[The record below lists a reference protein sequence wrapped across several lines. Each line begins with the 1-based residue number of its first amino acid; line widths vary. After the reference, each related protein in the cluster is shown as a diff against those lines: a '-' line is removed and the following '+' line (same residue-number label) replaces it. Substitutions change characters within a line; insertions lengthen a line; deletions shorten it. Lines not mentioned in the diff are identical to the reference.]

1 MAWVQSPESV
11 LEKVAGPDSRNFGY
25 NFALTVSQS
34 ARSIAS
40 RGESLATGRQQSA
53 CSTDTKD
60 AAPTKE
66 HARLAE
72 PHAGRVAPWRKWG
85 PYVSDRSW
93 GGVRED
99 YSADGNAWDFVTHD
113 QARSKAYRWGE
124 DGIAGICDR
133 YQLLVFALA
142 FWNGH
147 DPILKERMFGLSCNE
162 GNHGEDVKEYWF
174 HLDNTPTHSYMR
186 MLYKYPQR
194 EYPYRQLIE
203 ENRRRGSGPEFE
215 LLDTAIFDDDRYWD
229 IFVEYAKESP
239 EDICIR
245 VEAFNRG
252 PDTAEFHF
260 LPHLWFRNTWSWT
273 DPPTGEP
280 TIQVGTAGKQHA
292 TFVADDSAAK
302 PLQNIQLQYA
312 LGRRY
317 LYAQTGGEFLFTNNE
332 TNAARLYGPS
342 AVNRSP
348 YVKDAFHRYVVNGER
363 LVNPTQIGTKA
374 CVHYRCEVAGKS
386 SVVFRLRLSEKEM
399 VNPLQEVDKI
409 VELRKQEADEFYAAI
424 HPLKATEEERLIQRR
439 AFAGMLWSKQIY
451 LFDVHKWLEGD
462 SVPPPEGHKKIRNV
476 HWRHLNS
483 MRVLT
488 IPDKWEFPWFA
499 SWDLA
504 FQCTTL
510 SLIDPG
516 FAKENLEAMVFEQFQ
531 HPNGQ
536 IPAYEWEFSDLNPPV
551 HAWAVWRVY
560 QNEKVRT
567 GKGDK
572 EFLEKCLHKL
582 LMNFAWWVNRVD
594 SAGNNVFEGGFLG
607 LDNITV
613 VDRSE
618 KLPGGAV
625 LEQSDA
631 TGWMGFFCLYL
642 MRAALELANY
652 DQAYELLATKFFEH
666 FIYIGA
672 AMKKMGGRNYQ
683 LWDEQDGFFYDVL
696 RLPNGDFK
704 KFRLRSMVGLI
715 PLYAVEV
722 IDREDLDPHPGFLG
736 NVEWFIRNRPD
747 LVGHACYSVEGQRYV
762 LSIADS
768 GQFARVL
775 QYIWDPDEFLA
786 PHGIR
791 SLSKHHEQHPFCF
804 GGSCVGY
811 EPAESSVRIKGGNS
825 NWRGPLCFPT
835 TYLLIRSLLKFARA
849 LGPEFA
855 VTTAGNSGRH
865 TTPLAMGA
873 EIADRMIGLFRK
885 DERGHRPC
893 FGPYR
898 KFQEDPHWQDCLLFN
913 EYYHGDTGQ
922 GLGASHQT
930 GWSGLV
936 ANLIDEWRR

>member
-1 MAWVQSPESV
+1 LAI
-11 LEKVAGPDSRNFGY
+11 RR
-25 NFALTVSQS
+25 QS
-34 ARSIAS
+34 AVHSP
-40 RGESLATGRQQSA
+40 Q
-53 CSTDTKD
+53 TKND
-60 AAPTKE
+60 APTRE

-72 PHAGRVAPWRKWG
+72 PYVGSVPPWRKWG

-93 GGVRED
+93 GTVRED
-99 YSADGNAWDFVTHD
+99 YSADGNAWDYLTHD
-113 QARSKAYRWGE
+113 QARSRAYRWGE

-142 FWNGH
+142 FWNGR
-147 DPILKERMFGLSCNE
+147 DPILKERMFGLTGTE
-162 GNHGEDVKEYWF
+162 GNHAEDVKEYWF

-203 ENRRRGSGPEFE
+203 ENRKRGSGPEFE
-215 LLDTAIFDDDRYWD
+215 LLDTGIFDDDRYFD
-229 IFVEYAKESP
+229 IFIEYAKESP
-239 EDICIR
+239 EDVCVR

-252 PDTAEFHF
+252 PDAAELHV

-273 DPPTGEP
+273 DPPSSEP
-280 TIQVGTAGKQHA
+280 TIRVGKISGEHVTL
-292 TFVADDSAAK
+292 VADDSTAK

-317 LYAQTGGEFLFTNNE
+317 LYAASGELLFTNNE
-332 TNAARLYGPS
+332 TNASRLNPPGIS
-342 AVNRSP
+342 RGP
-348 YVKDAFHRYVVNGER
+348 YVKDAFHRYVVNGEQC
-363 LVNPTQIGTKA
+363 VNQRQVGTKA
-374 CVHYRCEVAGKS
+374 CIHYRNQVAAGGS
-386 SVVFRLRLSEKEM
+386 MVWRLRLTENEM
-399 VNPLQEVDKI
+399 TSPLREVDKI
-409 VELRKQEADEFYAAI
+409 MEEKKRDADEFYEAI
-424 HPLKATEEERLIQRR
+424 HPPKATAAEKLIQRR
-439 AFAGMLWSKQIY
+439 AFAGMLWEKQIY
-451 LFDVHKWLEGD
+451 LFDVNRWFEGD
-462 SVPPPEGHKKIRNV
+462 NIPPPEGHKKTRNI

-488 IPDKWEFPWFA
+488 MPDKWEFPWFA
-499 SWDLA
+499 AWDLA

-510 SLIDPG
+510 SLVDPE
-516 FAKENLEAMVFEQFQ
+516 FAKENLLALVFEQFQ

-567 GKGDK
+567 GKGDRA
-572 EFLEKCLHKL
+572 FLEKCLHKL

-594 SAGNNVFEGGFLG
+594 SAGNNIFEGGFLG

-618 KLPGGAV
+618 KFPGGAI
-625 LEQSDA
+625 LEQADA

-642 MRAALELANY
+642 MRAALELATVDN
-652 DQAYELLATKFFEH
+652 AYELLATKFFEH
-666 FIYIGA
+666 FIYVGA
-672 AMKKMGGRNYQ
+672 AMKKMGGQNCQ

-696 RLPNGDFK
+696 RLPDGAFNR
-704 KFRLRSMVGLI
+704 FRLRSMVGLI

-722 IDREDLDPHPGFLG
+722 IDRQDLDPYPEFLG

-747 LVGHACYSVEGQRYV
+747 LVGNACYSVEGQRYV
-762 LSIADS
+762 LSMVDA

-775 QYIWDPDEFLA
+775 QYIWDPEEFLS

-791 SLSKHHEQHPFCF
+791 SLSKYHEQHPFCF
-804 GGSCVGY
+804 KGACVGY
-811 EPAESSVRIKGGNS
+811 EPGESTERIKGGNS
-825 NWRGPLCFPT
+825 NWRGPLWFPT
-835 TYLLIRSLLKFARA
+835 TYLLIRSLVKFSRA
-849 LGPEFA
+849 LGPDFA
-855 VTTAGNSGRH
+855 VTTPGSSGQPIK
-865 TTPLAMGA
+865 PLTMAA
-873 EIADRMIGLFRK
+873 EVADRMIGLFRT

-893 FGPYR
+893 SGPHR
-898 KFQEDPHWQDCLLFN
+898 KFQEDPYWRDYWLFN
-913 EYYHGDTGQ
+913 EYFHGDSGQ

-930 GWSGLV
+930 GWTGMV